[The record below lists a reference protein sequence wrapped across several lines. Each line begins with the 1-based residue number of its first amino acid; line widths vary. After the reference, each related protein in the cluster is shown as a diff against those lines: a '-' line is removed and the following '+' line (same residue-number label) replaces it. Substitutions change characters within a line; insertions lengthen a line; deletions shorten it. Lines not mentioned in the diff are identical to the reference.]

1 MLGIILA
8 LAFVALLGIMAFEA
22 YILSPKRMQDANRIL
37 YEISKS
43 QSEYERNEMRIAYDE
58 IIEEEQNITYILMI
72 AFMVDMLVNL
82 FYIIICKPFD

>member
-22 YILSPKRMQDANRIL
+22 YIVSPKRMQDANRIL

>member
-8 LAFVALLGIMAFEA
+8 FAFVVLLGIMAFEA

-58 IIEEEQNITYILMI
+58 IIDEEQNITYILMI
-72 AFMVDMLVNL
+72 AFMVDMLINL
-82 FYIIICKPFD
+82 FYVIICKPFD

>member
-8 LAFVALLGIMAFEA
+8 LAFVVLLGIMAFEA

-43 QSEYERNEMRIAYDE
+43 HSEYERNEMRIAYDE